1 MPTKKVNAQL
11 IKKLNEVRILNLVR
25 YEGPISRIELAK
37 KTGISK
43 VAVSEIIRRL
53 DDAGYILEI
62 GKGTSTKRGGKRPTM
77 IKINPENGYV
87 FGIEIH
93 LKKATI
99 ALADLESKIICR
111 DVVAYSKDTSAE
123 KGMALIFDAMDR
135 LLEKCTIESS
145 QLVSIG
151 IGLPGLSDYT
161 DEQAFFSDTLKG
173 FGHKLLGEKFA
184 RKYQVSVTIENDV
197 NAMTVGEQLLGAG
210 RNERNFVYIWIGEG
224 LGAGIVVDDHLIR
237 GHYGSAGELGYLELG
252 YMLADRSRLP
262 NLYTSNQ
269 EFFGNVMSE
278 EHLTE
283 TLQLK
288 LQWKTGEDKEKI
300 SNMSLAEIIDEY
312 STKYPIVHEVLD
324 EYAHLLS
331 IICTVLL
338 KTIDPNLII
347 IGGSIIENSEYLLV
361 KTRQLVKQRMINI
374 PFRPTDI
381 IQGELKEDACI
392 KGAISLAL
400 QTIFE
405 PVLRQSKGSKKIY
418 SPEEE

>member
-1 MPTKKVNAQL
+1 MSTKKVNAQL

-53 DDAGYILEI
+53 DDAGFILEI

-93 LKKATI
+93 LKRATI

-111 DVVAYSKDTSAE
+111 EIVRYSKNTTAE
-123 KGMALIFDAMDR
+123 KGLTMIFEIMDQM
-135 LLEKCTIESS
+135 LEENNIEFT

-151 IGLPGLSDYT
+151 IGIPGLSDHNSEET
-161 DEQAFFSDTLKG
+161 FFTDTLKG
-173 FGHKLLGEKFA
+173 FGHKLLGERFAKKFNIP
-184 RKYQVSVTIENDV
+184 VTIENDV

-210 RNERNFVYIWIGEG
+210 RNEGNFVYIWIGEG

-252 YMLADRSRLP
+252 HMLADRTLLP
-262 NLYTSNQ
+262 N
-269 EFFGNVMSE
+269 E

-288 LQWKTGEDKEKI
+288 LQWKTGEDKDKI
-300 SNMSLAEIIDEY
+300 SNMTLSQIIDEY
-312 STKYPIVHEVLD
+312 STKYPIIHEVLD
-324 EYAHLLS
+324 EYAYLLS

-347 IGGSIIENSEYLLV
+347 IGGTIIENSEYLLV
-361 KTRQLVKQRMINI
+361 KTRQLVKLRMINI

-405 PVLRQSKGSKKIY
+405 PILRQSKGSKKVY
-418 SPEEE
+418 SPDE

>member
-1 MPTKKVNAQL
+1 MPKKVNAQL
-11 IKKLNEVRILNLVR
+11 IKKLNEVRILNLIR

-53 DDAGYILEI
+53 DDAGFILEI

-93 LKKATI
+93 LRKANI

-111 DVVAYSKDTSAE
+111 QVVNYDRDTSGE
-123 KGMALIFDAMDR
+123 EGLKMIFDVMDSM
-135 LLEKCTIESS
+135 IESCKIDVG

-151 IGLPGLSDYT
+151 IGIPGLSDHSD
-161 DEQAFFSDTLKG
+161 DEVYFTDTLKG
-173 FGHKLLGEKFA
+173 SGHKLIGERFA
-184 RKYQVSVTIENDV
+184 NKYNISVTIENDV
-197 NAMTVGEQLLGAG
+197 NAMTVGEHLLGAG
-210 RNERNFVYIWIGEG
+210 RNEKNFVYIWAGEG

-237 GHYGSAGELGYLELG
+237 GHFGSAGELGYFEIG
-252 YMLADRSRLP
+252 HFVADKNNLP
-262 NLYTSNQ
+262 NLYSGQ
-269 EFFGNVMSE
+269 KYFGNIMSE
-278 EHLTE
+278 EYLTE

-288 LQWKTGEDKEKI
+288 LQWKTSEPKTKI
-300 SNMSLAEIIDEY
+300 QQMSLTEIIDNY
-312 STKYPIVHEVLD
+312 SSKYPTVHEILD
-324 EYAHLLS
+324 EYAYLLS
-331 IICTVLL
+331 ILCTSLL
-338 KTIDPNLII
+338 MTIDPNLIV

-361 KTRQLVKQRMINI
+361 KTRQLVKQSMLNI

-400 QTIFE
+400 QSIFE
-405 PVLRQSKGSKKIY
+405 PELSQRKGSKKVY
-418 SPEEE
+418 EPEN

>member
-1 MPTKKVNAQL
+1 MSTKKVNAQL

-53 DDAGYILEI
+53 DDAGFILEI

-93 LKKATI
+93 LKRATI

-111 DVVAYSKDTSAE
+111 EIVRYSKNTTAE
-123 KGMALIFDAMDR
+123 KGLTMIFEIMDQM
-135 LLEKCTIESS
+135 LEENNIEFT

-151 IGLPGLSDYT
+151 IGIPGLSDHNSEET
-161 DEQAFFSDTLKG
+161 FFTDTLKG
-173 FGHKLLGEKFA
+173 FGHKLLGERFAKKFNIP
-184 RKYQVSVTIENDV
+184 VTIENDV

-210 RNERNFVYIWIGEG
+210 RNEGNFVYIWIGEG

-252 YMLADRSRLP
+252 HMLADRTLLP
-262 NLYTSNQ
+262 NLYSSNQ

-288 LQWKTGEDKEKI
+288 LQWKTGEDKDKI
-300 SNMSLAEIIDEY
+300 SNMTLSQIIDEY
-312 STKYPIVHEVLD
+312 STKYPIIHEVLD
-324 EYAHLLS
+324 EYAYLLS

-347 IGGSIIENSEYLLV
+347 IGGTIIENSEYLLV
-361 KTRQLVKQRMINI
+361 KTRQLVKLRMINI

-405 PVLRQSKGSKKIY
+405 PILRQSKGSKKVY
-418 SPEEE
+418 SPDE